1 MQYNPLGK
9 TDLRVSRL
17 CLGCMTFG
25 EPDRGNH
32 AWTLPEESSR
42 PIIKRA
48 LEGGINFFDTANSYS
63 DGSSEEIVGRALRD
77 FARRED
83 VVVATKVFHRVGDL
97 PEGLSRAQI
106 LRSIDDSLRRLG
118 MDYVDILQIHRWD
131 YNTPIEETLEALND
145 VVKAGK
151 ARYIGASSMHSS
163 QFAQALELQ
172 KQHGWAQFVSMQD
185 HYNLIYREEERE
197 MLPLCYQEGVA
208 VIPWSPLARG
218 RLTRPWGETTAR
230 LVSDEVGKNL
240 YKESDENDAQI
251 AERLTGVS
259 EELGATRAQVALAWL
274 LSKPGI
280 KRALEGGINFF
291 DTANSYSDGS
301 SEEIVG
307 RALRDFARR
316 EDVVVATKVF
326 HRVGDLPEGLSR
338 AQILRSIDDS
348 LRRLG
353 MDYVDILQ
361 IHRWDYNT
369 PIEETLE
376 ALNDVVKA
384 GKARYIGAS
393 SMHSSQ
399 FAQALELQKQHGWA
413 QFVSMQDHYNL
424 IYREEEREML
434 PLCYQEG
441 VAVIPWSPLARG
453 RLTRP
458 WGETTARLVSDEV
471 GKNLYKESDEN
482 DAQIAE
488 RLTGVSEELGATRA
502 QVALAWLLSKPGIA
516 APIIGTSR
524 EEQLDELL
532 NAVDIT
538 LKPEQIAELE
548 TPYKPHPVVGFK

>member
-106 LRSIDDSLRRLG
+106 LRSIDDSLLRLG

-151 ARYIGASSMHSS
+151 ARYIGASSMHAS
-163 QFAQALELQ
+163 QFAQALKLQ

-230 LVSDEVGKNL
+230 PVSDEVGKNL
-240 YKESDENDAQI
+240 YQESN
-251 AERLTGVS
+251 
-259 EELGATRAQVALAWL
+259 
-274 LSKPGI
+274 
-280 KRALEGGINFF
+280 
-291 DTANSYSDGS
+291 
-301 SEEIVG
+301 
-307 RALRDFARR
+307 
-316 EDVVVATKVF
+316 
-326 HRVGDLPEGLSR
+326 
-338 AQILRSIDDS
+338 
-348 LRRLG
+348 
-353 MDYVDILQ
+353 
-361 IHRWDYNT
+361 
-369 PIEETLE
+369 
-376 ALNDVVKA
+376 
-384 GKARYIGAS
+384 
-393 SMHSSQ
+393 
-399 FAQALELQKQHGWA
+399 
-413 QFVSMQDHYNL
+413 
-424 IYREEEREML
+424 
-434 PLCYQEG
+434 
-441 VAVIPWSPLARG
+441 
-453 RLTRP
+453 
-458 WGETTARLVSDEV
+458 
-471 GKNLYKESDEN
+471 EN

>member
-1 MQYNPLGK
+1 MQYNTLGK

-63 DGSSEEIVGRALRD
+63 AGSSEEIVGRALRD
-77 FARRED
+77 FARREE

-97 PEGLSRAQI
+97 PEGLSRTQI
-106 LRSIDDSLRRLG
+106 LRSIDDSLKLLG

-151 ARYIGASSMHSS
+151 ARYIGASSMHAA
-163 QFAQALELQ
+163 QFAQALALQ

-197 MLPLCYQEGVA
+197 MLPLCYHEGIA

-230 LVSDEVGKNL
+230 SVSDEFGKTL
-240 YKESDENDAQI
+240 YSESDENDARI

-259 EELGATRAQVALAWL
+259 E
-274 LSKPGI
+274 
-280 KRALEGGINFF
+280 
-291 DTANSYSDGS
+291 D
-301 SEEIVG
+301 
-307 RALRDFARR
+307 
-316 EDVVVATKVF
+316 
-326 HRVGDLPEGLSR
+326 
-338 AQILRSIDDS
+338 
-348 LRRLG
+348 
-353 MDYVDILQ
+353 
-361 IHRWDYNT
+361 
-369 PIEETLE
+369 
-376 ALNDVVKA
+376 
-384 GKARYIGAS
+384 
-393 SMHSSQ
+393 
-399 FAQALELQKQHGWA
+399 
-413 QFVSMQDHYNL
+413 
-424 IYREEEREML
+424 
-434 PLCYQEG
+434 
-441 VAVIPWSPLARG
+441 
-453 RLTRP
+453 
-458 WGETTARLVSDEV
+458 
-471 GKNLYKESDEN
+471 
-482 DAQIAE
+482 
-488 RLTGVSEELGATRA
+488 LGATRA

-532 NAVDIT
+532 GAVDLT

-548 TPYKPHPVVGFK
+548 TPYKQHPVVGFK

>member
-151 ARYIGASSMHSS
+151 ARYIGASSMHAS

-218 RLTRPWGETTAR
+218 RLTRPWG
-230 LVSDEVGKNL
+230 
-240 YKESDENDAQI
+240 
-251 AERLTGVS
+251 
-259 EELGATRAQVALAWL
+259 
-274 LSKPGI
+274 
-280 KRALEGGINFF
+280 
-291 DTANSYSDGS
+291 
-301 SEEIVG
+301 
-307 RALRDFARR
+307 
-316 EDVVVATKVF
+316 
-326 HRVGDLPEGLSR
+326 
-338 AQILRSIDDS
+338 
-348 LRRLG
+348 
-353 MDYVDILQ
+353 
-361 IHRWDYNT
+361 
-369 PIEETLE
+369 
-376 ALNDVVKA
+376 
-384 GKARYIGAS
+384 
-393 SMHSSQ
+393 
-399 FAQALELQKQHGWA
+399 
-413 QFVSMQDHYNL
+413 
-424 IYREEEREML
+424 
-434 PLCYQEG
+434 
-441 VAVIPWSPLARG
+441 
-453 RLTRP
+453 
-458 WGETTARLVSDEV
+458 
-471 GKNLYKESDEN
+471 
-482 DAQIAE
+482 
-488 RLTGVSEELGATRA
+488 EELGATRA